1 VKICIFI
8 TYESVMKKEGLTLTS
23 VKVGADQLEALKIEC
38 AKRRFSFSKLVNN
51 AIDLYLKDEEFKKK
65 IQSHKSS

>member
-1 VKICIFI
+1 
-8 TYESVMKKEGLTLTS
+8 MKKEGLTLTS

-51 AIDLYLKDEEFKKK
+51 AIDLYLKDEEFKPCLKNEK
-65 IQSHKSS
+65 